1 MATFKL
7 PYHRSFLDL
16 CVADKNLAGV
26 LESAVNTYRPGMSQQ
41 VLIDSALDN
50 PIGSPR
56 LEEIARGK
64 KSITIITSDHTRPVP
79 SRLTMPKLLERLRS
93 ASPGAAITIL
103 VATGYHRATTR
114 EELNR
119 QFGESIV
126 NQERFVIHD
135 SKEDS
140 SLVQLGILPSG
151 GELWLNRLAIETD
164 LLIAEG
170 FIEPHFFAG
179 FSGGRKS
186 VLPGIAGYKT
196 VLANHCSEFIA
207 HESARTGILD
217 NNPLHRDMLFAAEK
231 VGLAFILNVVLNDKK
246 EVIHAVAGHRVQAHQ
261 AGCNFLREYCQVKR
275 APADIVITTNGG
287 YPLDQNIYQSV
298 KGMTAAEAT
307 CKDNGIIIMVSAA
320 SDGHGGDSFYQN
332 MADAATPGHVLRQA
346 LKVSRNE
353 TVPDQWEYQILA
365 RILDKYQVIFVT
377 NCCDS
382 QMIRDMHM
390 DHAFTVDE
398 ALDMAYRKKGE
409 DASVTVIPDGIAV
422 IVQ

>member
-151 GELWLNRLAIETD
+151 GEL
-164 LLIAEG
+164 
-170 FIEPHFFAG
+170 
-179 FSGGRKS
+179 
-186 VLPGIAGYKT
+186 
-196 VLANHCSEFIA
+196 
-207 HESARTGILD
+207 
-217 NNPLHRDMLFAAEK
+217 
-231 VGLAFILNVVLNDKK
+231 
-246 EVIHAVAGHRVQAHQ
+246 
-261 AGCNFLREYCQVKR
+261 
-275 APADIVITTNGG
+275 
-287 YPLDQNIYQSV
+287 
-298 KGMTAAEAT
+298 
-307 CKDNGIIIMVSAA
+307 
-320 SDGHGGDSFYQN
+320 
-332 MADAATPGHVLRQA
+332 
-346 LKVSRNE
+346 
-353 TVPDQWEYQILA
+353 
-365 RILDKYQVIFVT
+365 
-377 NCCDS
+377 
-382 QMIRDMHM
+382 
-390 DHAFTVDE
+390 
-398 ALDMAYRKKGE
+398 
-409 DASVTVIPDGIAV
+409 
-422 IVQ
+422 